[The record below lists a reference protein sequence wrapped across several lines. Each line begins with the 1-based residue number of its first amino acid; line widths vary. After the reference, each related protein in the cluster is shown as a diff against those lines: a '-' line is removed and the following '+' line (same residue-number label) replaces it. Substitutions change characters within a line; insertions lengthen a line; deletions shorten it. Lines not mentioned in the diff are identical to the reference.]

1 MTLLVDVDVVQEQ
14 QERQFHR
21 QHVSFDT
28 HGPNLLPETEIKAP
42 EAFRASERAKDTTR
56 TLERFWD
63 RERRFT
69 ELSINTQEP

>member
-1 MTLLVDVDVVQEQ
+1 MALLVDVDVVQEE

-42 EAFRASERAKDTTR
+42 EAFRASKRARILLRLTNDSEAKKGALR
-56 TLERFWD
+56 
-63 RERRFT
+63 
-69 ELSINTQEP
+69 S